1 MDLSIILLSYNTR
14 TITLQTLQSLDQA
27 LTADSPLNVE
37 VIVVDNASTDGS
49 GEEIQKLKFKSENC
63 HLQFIQNKT
72 NEGFSKGNNRG
83 LAVATGNYILY
94 LNSDMNVDGLRLS
107 EPVAYMD
114 THQKVGIV
122 TPRVNLT
129 SGQIDP
135 ASHRGFPTPWRSLC
149 YFSGLES
156 ISKKLSALYRGEN
169 YSSQVMVSQ
178 PALSSVEGNHDK
190 SHFDRLSVTKIF
202 GLCMKWFGGYHLLEK
217 DLNVA
222 HEIDACTGAF
232 LLIRGDVVR
241 ELGGFDERF
250 FMYGEDLDLCYRVKE
265 KGRQVIW
272 LPTQAVIHL
281 KHSSGIG
288 SVSPE
293 TRNKIRAHFY
303 EAMQLFYDKH
313 YRQQYPGIVNSIV
326 RGGIWLKS
334 HI

>member
-14 TITLQTLQSLDQA
+14 AITLQTLQSLDLA
-27 LTADSPLNVE
+27 LTADSALKVE

-49 GEEIQKLKFKSENC
+49 GEAIANFKLSNANQGKEISYK
-63 HLQFIQNKT
+63 FIQSQA
-72 NEGFSKGNNRG
+72 NEGFSKGNNKG
-83 LAVATGNYILY
+83 LAQATGKYVLY

-107 EPVAYMD
+107 ELVTYMD
-114 THQKVGIV
+114 SHQKVGIV

-149 YFSGLES
+149 YFSGLERFFAP
-156 ISKKLSALYRGEN
+156 LRM
-169 YSSQVMVSQ
+169 SS
-178 PALSSVEGNHDK
+178 
-190 SHFDRLSVTKIF
+190 R
-202 GLCMKWFGGYHLLEK
+202 WFGGYHLRDISLDTE
-217 DLNVA
+217 
-222 HEIDACTGAF
+222 HEIEACTGAF
-232 LLIRGDVVR
+232 LLIRGDLVS

-265 KGRQVIW
+265 KGLQVIW
-272 LPTQAVIHL
+272 FPTQNVIHL

-288 SVSPE
+288 SVSSE
-293 TRNKIRAHFY
+293 TRNKIRTHFY

-313 YRQQYPGIVNSIV
+313 YRQQYPGIVNLIV

-334 HI
+334 QL